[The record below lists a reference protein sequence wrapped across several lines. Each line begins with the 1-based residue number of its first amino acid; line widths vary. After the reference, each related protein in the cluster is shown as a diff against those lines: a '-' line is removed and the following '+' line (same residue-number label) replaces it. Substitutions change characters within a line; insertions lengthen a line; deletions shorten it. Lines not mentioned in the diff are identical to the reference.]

1 MDQLSREINTKS
13 KELQHIFADISLIDD
28 NFLAKVNSEGTK
40 FLTPDY
46 LFATIHFDTYSI
58 GSLLIKSGSSKI
70 FESYKKL
77 PGFSAVVEIEGSRG
91 VSSALTKLFDHSV
104 DSDDEITEFESS
116 RTLFNKTNLS
126 LGISGMN
133 SPSSPTSPN
142 GYGSPPYSSSRK
154 LSVSFASHSLSSTSN
169 RRGSIN
175 SRTNSC
181 YNYSRFDSQISCSND
196 SKFELAEDIYNQ
208 LSAVL
213 RPKALA
219 HTQLI
224 NRMIGIVI
232 DIHEIASLCDND
244 DSFER
249 DRLISISSSI
259 ENTIDADLGDYDV
272 ICSRGRKR
280 IDLLTELKQKA
291 ERLIIAL
298 KKDAQ
303 QARKIETKNYSLAAS
318 LDSLIEGLTPMFE
331 QLSTSLNH
339 FSFIDTSI
347 EDMKLKLELEG
358 TKFITSDFIF
368 LLPDAYE
375 GQSIASLAI
384 IAGAGTVIRHIRNYW
399 PDFTSLGVSSS
410 SVFMQGLKGSK
421 DQNAEVDFSNA
432 VNLRAMGF
440 DPSLLLSAG
449 FGACDI
455 IAAGYSAS
463 ELRDAGIDIT
473 VLKSAGLADTT
484 SKIIG
489 FDIDIQKEILMEF
502 CKNMEYKQWFKH
514 EGWDIVK
521 SMENKQLPTATL
533 VNVELGLRTIGL
545 GEVSKQLSV
554 ISNLSKVVGLKIN
567 NSGCVIK
574 IILPSNNLSGPLPRN
589 IGYISTLTQ
598 IVLNSNKII
607 GNIPESIG
615 LLQSLE
621 VLYLNDNLLEG
632 NVPSSFKGLKSLKI
646 LCLDNNKLSGVV
658 PQTFASLRKLQRL
671 TLHHNHFS
679 GQLPYRLV
687 ELLSLEE
694 LLLQNNRF
702 QGPIPEFL
710 GRMTNLKTLN
720 LSHNYFS
727 GPVPDTFTGLNKLTS
742 LSLEGNSGVKVD
754 MMTRIKLQR
763 YLNTCKLKFDK

>member
-1 MDQLSREINTKS
+1 M
-13 KELQHIFADISLIDD
+13 
-28 NFLAKVNSEGTK
+28 NSEGTG
-40 FLTPDY
+40 FITPDY
-46 LFATIHFDTYSI
+46 LFTAIHFDNYSI
-58 GSLLIKSGSSKI
+58 GSLLIKSGSSQI
-70 FESYKKL
+70 FESYKKI
-77 PGFSAVVEIEGSRG
+77 PGFTKVVDIEGNRVG
-91 VSSALTKLFDHSV
+91 SSLKKLFDHSV
-104 DSDDEITEFESS
+104 DSDDEVTEFEGSQ
-116 RTLFNKTNLS
+116 TLFNKTNLS
-126 LGISGMN
+126 LGISAMN
-133 SPSSPTSPN
+133 SPNSPNSPTN
-142 GYGSPPYSSSRK
+142 YGSPPYTSRK
-154 LSVSFASHSLSSTSN
+154 LSVSFVSNSLSSTTN

-181 YNYSRFDSQISCSND
+181 YNYSRFDSQISSSND

-208 LSAVL
+208 ISAVL

-232 DIHEIASLCDND
+232 DIHEIASLCDAD
-244 DSFER
+244 DSSER

-259 ENTIDADLGDYDV
+259 ENTIDADLDDGDV

-331 QLSTSLNH
+331 QLSASLNH

-347 EDMKLKLELEG
+347 EDMKQKLELEG

-384 IAGAGTVIRHIRNYW
+384 IAGTGTVIRHIRNYW
-399 PDFTSLGVSSS
+399 PDFTSLGVTRS
-410 SVFMQGLKGSK
+410 SVFMQGLKASK
-421 DQNAEVDFSNA
+421 DLSGEVDFSNA
-432 VNLRAMGF
+432 VTLRGMGF

-502 CKNMEYKQWFKH
+502 CKNMEYKQWLKH

-521 SMENKQLPTATL
+521 STNNQQQLPTATL

-545 GEVSKQLSV
+545 GEVSKQLNV

-567 NSGCVIK
+567 NNGCVIK
-574 IILPSNNLSGPLPRN
+574 IILPSNNLSGPLPNN
-589 IGYISTLTQ
+589 IGYISTLIQ
-598 IVLNSNKII
+598 IVLNSNKIN
-607 GNIPESIG
+607 GCIPESIG
-615 LLQSLE
+615 LLQNLE

-632 NVPSSFKGLKSLKI
+632 NIPSSFKGLKSLRV

-658 PQTFASLRKLQRL
+658 PQSFASLRKLQRL
-671 TLHHNHFS
+671 TLNHNHFS
-679 GQLPYRLV
+679 GQLPY
-687 ELLSLEE
+687 LSLIHISE
-694 LLLQNNRF
+694 
-702 QGPIPEFL
+702 P
-710 GRMTNLKTLN
+710 
-720 LSHNYFS
+720 
-727 GPVPDTFTGLNKLTS
+727 
-742 LSLEGNSGVKVD
+742 
-754 MMTRIKLQR
+754 TRP
-763 YLNTCKLKFDK
+763 Y